1 MAVPVEGWLLRA
13 TPGLERGRLNSALPL
28 VRDPG
33 LEVVEAFYAE
43 RGLPAQVQV
52 TPADGHPWLTDELD
66 ARDWGSRWPS
76 AVYSGRVDDAA
87 AAAAADGDIAL
98 LAEPTADWLA
108 AWSLCEG
115 RDVEDVAMHAQ
126 LVLAQLDGRAA
137 YALAPAGAA
146 VGLVVCEDDLA
157 GLFCVAVER
166 DQRRRGL
173 GSAVV
178 GALAAHARERGAR
191 EVYLEVEERNAAALA
206 MYARLGLQRR
216 YGYVHR
222 TAPV

>member
-33 LEVVEAFYAE
+33 LEVVEAFYEE

-76 AVYSGRVDDAA
+76 AVYSGPTETVAA
-87 AAAAADGDIAL
+87 AAGEDIAL
-98 LAEPTADWLA
+98 LPAPTAEWLA

-115 RDVEDVAMHAQ
+115 RDVEDVALHAE
-126 LVLAQLDGRAA
+126 LVLAQLEGRAA

-157 GLFCVAVER
+157 GLFCVAVDR
-166 DQRRRGL
+166 AQRRRGL

-178 GALAAHARERGAR
+178 GTLAAHAAREGAR

-206 MYARLGLQRR
+206 LYARLGLERR

-222 TAPV
+222 AAPA